1 MKPGNTG
8 HDVVLRQAAAMGFVA
23 GLRSQIPFLMLVRA
37 AGKNGFATGAER
49 PLSWLRH
56 PQAQTL
62 LFLAAA
68 GEVVVDKLPFI
79 PSRTD
84 PGPLLGRLAF
94 GAAAGAAIAVETHAP
109 LAKHAAVGA
118 ASALVG
124 SFAGR
129 FGRAIV
135 VRTTG
140 LPDLVVALAEDGLA
154 FWLGDRVMRPR
165 CDPPAFRAGAPGQP
179 NASRA

>member
-1 MKPGNTG
+1 MKPGDTD
-8 HDVVLRQAAAMGFVA
+8 HDDVLRRAAAMGFVA
-23 GLRSQIPFLMLVRA
+23 GLRSQMPFLMLARA
-37 AGKNGFATGAER
+37 AGKGSFATGAER

-62 LFLAAA
+62 LSLAAA
-68 GEVVVDKLPFI
+68 GEVIVDKLPFV

-94 GAAAGAAIAVETHAP
+94 GAAAGAAIAVESHAL
-109 LAKHAAVGA
+109 LAKHVAVGA
-118 ASALVG
+118 AGALVG

-129 FGRAIV
+129 YGRATV
-135 VRTTG
+135 ARTSG

-154 FWLGDRVMRPR
+154 LWLGDRVMRPR
-165 CDPPAFRAGAPGQP
+165 RDSPAFSAGAPGQS
-179 NASRA
+179 NAARA